1 MSSEPP
7 QVPAALVPSHLDR
20 LLPIQEEHYLAK
32 TTLLLLVR
40 ALALGREAL
49 CLVAPRPLP
58 LQQHLQGL
66 AFVKPLVSGLV
77 ILVLCLVRQPVAVD
91 QSLASSHP
99 LPVAACLGLEMLQEG
114 AVSSVALEENP
125 ARMLPTKTHSAQPV
139 GALDL
144 QLHQIPPICLETV
157 ELRPLEG
164 LAAHPSGSRSL
175 LAPSALVVAAWHP
188 KVLDFPL
195 QIKQVASVLLQC
207 LAALLLLGDP
217 LGLEGCQHSVQPQP
231 LQALWARRE
240 AKCSERVLRPPAQE
254 DSGLGAAA
262 TLRPSVPSP
271 VRTRPLLDP
280 CPSRPLASGPRAVD
294 SLGLDQAQE
303 HSPLDRLT
311 RLSRALVAG
320 EAEPTSAFPEV
331 PVSSCTQ
338 PSTLPA
344 PTGTDCQKNF
354 LMKMLSQEE
363 TLETKAQQCLTACL
377 FPPFRFYIKFS
388 SAIKVFGL
396 VLHRTSVGLF
406 RSQPEKF
413 LWLGEAKPRGSAQWH
428 SE

>member
-1 MSSEPP
+1 M
-7 QVPAALVPSHLDR
+7 
-20 LLPIQEEHYLAK
+20 AK

-40 ALALGREAL
+40 ARALGREAL

-66 AFVKPLVSGLV
+66 AFVKPPVLGLV
-77 ILVLCLVRQPVAVD
+77 ILVLCLVRQPVAVG

-139 GALDL
+139 GALGL
-144 QLHQIPPICLETV
+144 RLHQIPLICSGTV
-157 ELRPLEG
+157 ELRPSEG
-164 LAAHPSGSRSL
+164 SAPPSGSRSL
-175 LAPSALVVAAWHP
+175 LAHSALVVGAWHP
-188 KVLDFPL
+188 KVSDFPL

-254 DSGLGAAA
+254 DSGSGAAA
-262 TLRPSVPSP
+262 TLHPSVPSP
-271 VRTRPLLDP
+271 VRTHPLSDP

-303 HSPLDRLT
+303 HSPSDHLT
-311 RLSRALVAG
+311 RLSRASVAG
-320 EAEPTSAFPEV
+320 EAEPTSAFPEAA
-331 PVSSCTQ
+331 VSSCRQ
-338 PSTLPA
+338 PSTLQA
-344 PTGTDCQKNF
+344 PTGTGCQKNSHENAPPGRSIGDQSSAV
-354 LMKMLSQEE
+354 LD
-363 TLETKAQQCLTACL
+363 CL
-377 FPPFRFYIKFS
+377 FPTFRFCIKFS

-406 RSQPEKF
+406 RSRPEKF
-413 LWLGEAKPRGSAQWH
+413 LWLGEAKPGASAQWH